1 MQRHRNHVLEDLSIT
16 ELRSTLPDMWV
27 IHNYH
32 NDYGIDVQIEI
43 FEPSGKTT
51 GLRVYGQL
59 KATDNTEIDDKLYL
73 DREHFEY
80 WSAHSD
86 PVILL
91 RFYAQTKTFKW
102 CWMHEIEWRLKP
114 GADSVNASKHLK
126 SFNSTQTP
134 KLIEDLAK
142 LRRDVKSQISA
153 LPISISVKVKNSIP
167 NSLKIAEIIGNELDD
182 GLFRVLGAPTTPCHF
197 DLLLEG
203 EKLCITYLGLPGY
216 VISCDD
222 INDFETIGEI
232 AIFFLFLIA
241 CRYDK
246 STISKSIS
254 RQALSSLCK
263 TASGQFLPLLIDG
276 LIYSN
281 GVPQAITAL
290 LSQDL
295 IENKQELWLNLNLV
309 GPRSSQS
316 YGQLDLWQTQ
326 LKEWAD
332 SPPYPEI
339 ASSAAYNYANSIAHT
354 GQWESATEYYI
365 LAGERDPEYLKRD
378 YFWIELAAVQFESGL
393 ASSAADSYRT
403 ALNLKSDPETKWRLG
418 DALFHSGQ
426 YESALNYINSAAQE
440 DENLNS
446 YALLIA
452 MLCEELISRW
462 GIKEQLITPIN
473 DSIQDKLVRLVTTK
487 KIEATISNIQP
498 FLELAA
504 IDPLTSFNC
513 GHYALISGQPNIAI
527 YRFLTCALRQ
537 RGDTEAWSLAIAA
550 AFQAEESQILAIL
563 IETAYF
569 YVGETLLGAVL
580 EAISL
585 PSGTPEELHIEFQ
598 EKIVELIRLM
608 ENRKDNSMTFRING
622 TDINEI
628 VGSNLD

>member
-1 MQRHRNHVLEDLSIT
+1 MQRHRNHVLEDISNT
-16 ELRSTLPDMWV
+16 ALRSILPDIWV
-27 IHNYH
+27 IHTYQ

-59 KATDNTEIDDKLYL
+59 KATDNTESDDKLYL

-91 RFYAQTKTFKW
+91 RYYAQTKIFKW
-102 CWMHEIEWRLKP
+102 CWMHEIEWHLKP
-114 GADSVNASKHLK
+114 DTDSVNASKHLK
-126 SFNSTQTP
+126 HFDSAQTP
-134 KLIEDLAK
+134 ELIENLAK
-142 LRRDVKSQISA
+142 LRREAKLQSSA
-153 LPISISVKVKNSIP
+153 LPIYISVKVKNDIP
-167 NSLKIAEIIGNELDD
+167 SSLKIADSIRNKLDD
-182 GLFRVLGAPTTPCHF
+182 GLLRVLGASTTPCHF

-203 EKLCITYLGLPGY
+203 ERLCITYLGLPGY
-216 VISCDD
+216 VVSCEGTD
-222 INDFETIGEI
+222 DFETIGEI

-254 RQALSSLCK
+254 RQALPSLCK
-263 TASGQFLPLLIDG
+263 TASNQFLPLLIDG

-281 GVPQAITAL
+281 GAPQAISSL
-290 LSQDL
+290 LSQDF
-295 IENKQELWLNLNLV
+295 IEDRHELWLNINLV
-309 GPRSSQS
+309 APRSCQN
-316 YGQLDLWQTQ
+316 YGQLDLWQIQ

-354 GQWESATEYYI
+354 GQWENAIKYYI
-365 LAGERDPEYLKRD
+365 LAGERDAEYFTRE
-378 YFWIELAAVQFESGL
+378 YFWTELAAAQFESGQ
-393 ASSAADSYRT
+393 ASSAADSYKM
-403 ALNLKSDPETKWRLG
+403 ALDLKCDSKIKWRLG

-426 YESALNYINSAAQE
+426 YESALNYINSAAEE
-440 DENLNS
+440 DNNLSS
-446 YALLIA
+446 YALLVA

-462 GIKEQLITPIN
+462 GIKDQLITPIS
-473 DSIQDKLVRLVTTK
+473 DSIQDKLMRLATTQK
-487 KIEATISNIQP
+487 VESTIKNIQP
-498 FLELAA
+498 FLELSA

-550 AFQAEESQILAIL
+550 AFQAGESQILAML

-569 YVGETLLGAVL
+569 YVGEELLGAVL
-580 EAISL
+580 EVIS
-585 PSGTPEELHIEFQ
+585 PPTDTPEELRTEFQ
-598 EKIVELIRLM
+598 EKIVELIRSM
-608 ENRKDNSMTFRING
+608 ESRKENPMTFRING
-622 TDINEI
+622 TDIKEI
-628 VGSNLD
+628 ISNHLN